1 MLAILTR
8 LFTEDQM
15 LRSKFVAKRFKL
27 TTTSGETILPQFWDM
42 TIEPGM
48 KINVRSPPIVVSRTS
63 GPVLGLPSSSDSES
77 VVARDEGYL
86 AGGGEGALASSED
99 DPFQPVQH
107 NRYMSGL
114 ASDTSSHYSSKDVI
128 LGPIGGTFETGKPD
142 KPTHPN
148 FSNRPQTPQKSND
161 RVQSPEEARKTE
173 IPEATAPHRTK
184 YQFEADSSEDDE
196 VDLDQNLTYL
206 SGAANRLKH
215 LAKAQGMEVEA
226 QNKNLAALWDKVSR
240 WKQCVGYHLLTQTSP
255 EPLTLQSIRK
265 SPGEWL

>member
-1 MLAILTR
+1 MLAILTQ

-15 LRSKFVAKRFKL
+15 LRSKFVAKRFKV
-27 TTTSGETILPQFWDM
+27 TTTSGEIILPQFWDM

-48 KINVRSPPIVVSRTS
+48 KINVRSPPIVGSRTS

-77 VVARDEGYL
+77 IVAGDKGYL
-86 AGGGEGALASSED
+86 AGGGEGDLAGSGDS
-99 DPFQPVQH
+99 PFQDVKH
-107 NRYMSGL
+107 SRYMSGS
-114 ASDTSSHYSSKDVI
+114 ASDISSHYSSKDVI
-128 LGPIGGTFETGKPD
+128 MGPIGGPFEDGELEP
-142 KPTHPN
+142 PTHPN
-148 FSNRPQTPQKSND
+148 IFDRPQTPQKSND

-173 IPEATAPHRTK
+173 IPEANAPQRTR

-255 EPLTLQSIRK
+255 KPLTLHLIRK
-265 SPGEWL
+265 SPGKWL